1 MKGSAMQRR
10 RFLIAGLATGLASTM
25 SGPVLAQFGQSD
37 ARSGLREALSLA
49 ARLATDRLGQ
59 RNGFLDDPRVHI
71 PLPRSISRVQSQ
83 LRRVGLS
90 GSIDDLEVR
99 INHAAEAAMPAARDI
114 FLDAI
119 RSISVSD
126 AISIVRGGDT
136 AATLFLRDRTQGQLT
151 QLLRPS
157 MESAL
162 TSSGAYQ
169 TVEAV
174 EPHLQSGRNLLSRFG
189 FGRPSASQS
198 LRETVTNHAVD
209 KALDGAFY
217 YIGVEEQAIRR
228 DPLRQTT
235 SLLRRIFG

>member
-1 MKGSAMQRR
+1 MKGNSMQRR
-10 RFLIAGLATGLASTM
+10 SFLISVLASGFALTIG
-25 SGPVLAQFGQSD
+25 GPALAQFGQSD
-37 ARSGLREALSLA
+37 ARTGLREALSLA

-59 RNGFLDDPRVHI
+59 RNGFLDDPQVHI

-99 INHAAEAAMPAARDI
+99 INHAAEAAMPAAKQI
-114 FLDAI
+114 FLNAI
-119 RSISVSD
+119 RSITVSD

-136 AATLFLRDRTQGQLT
+136 AATRFLRDRTQGQLT

-189 FGRPSASQS
+189 FGRPSATQS
-198 LRETVTNHAVD
+198 LRESVTDHAVE

-217 YIGVEEQAIRR
+217 YIGQEEQAIRR
-228 DPLRQTT
+228 DPVRQTT
-235 SLLRRIFG
+235 SILRRIFG